1 MRLVSSLLFCGV
13 FLGSALA
20 QSDPVED
27 TPPEEEEPVELF
39 TTPTTKMAA
48 AASDFGFNLFRSLCV
63 QESGNVF
70 LSPLSVSA
78 ALSQLSMGGSQY
90 SQRDLTRALRY
101 HTLQDPA
108 LHSTLR
114 SLLSS
119 STATGKGLSTAS
131 RLYLSRRLRLKQ
143 EFFSLVEQA
152 YGTRPKALQGGA
164 KDQKEIN
171 EWVSQQTTGK
181 VQKILTKALPRN
193 PGVTA
198 ITAAYFKGKWVTRFG
213 NSGSMGQ
220 FQVDGSTPVQVPMM
234 QQDNY
239 PIKMGIDSDLSC
251 TIAELPLQDGV
262 SLFLFLPDAVTS
274 NLTAIED
281 ALTAEFVQDLSM
293 TLLPAHVSLSMPSLK
308 LVYSADLLPLL
319 ADLGLTDW
327 LADTG
332 LDQISAQPVKL
343 TAVFHKLLLDSAP
356 EGLQFAPEPVH
367 ASALTYHVD
376 RPFLFLIRDQSTGA
390 LLFTGRVINPKL
402 LQV

>member
-1 MRLVSSLLFCGV
+1 MRVLSSLLFCGV

-20 QSDPVED
+20 QSDQD
-27 TPPEEEEPVELF
+27 TPPEEEEHVELF

-48 AASDFGFNLFRSLCV
+48 AASDFGFNLFRSLCA
-63 QESGNVF
+63 QETGNVF
-70 LSPLSVSA
+70 LSPLSVSVV
-78 ALSQLSMGGSQY
+78 LSQLSMGGSAY

-119 STATGKGLSTAS
+119 STATGKGLSTAA

-143 EFFSLVEQA
+143 EFFSLVEQT
-152 YGTRPKALQGGA
+152 YGTRPKALQGGN
-164 KDQKEIN
+164 KDQKDIN
-171 EWVSQQTTGK
+171 DWVSQQTSRK
-181 VQKILTKALPRN
+181 VQNILSQALPRN

-198 ITAAYFKGKWVTRFG
+198 VTAAYFKGKWVTRFG

-220 FQVDGSTPVQVPMM
+220 FQVDASTSVQVPMM

-262 SLFLFLPDAVTS
+262 SLFLFLPDTVTS

-281 ALTAEFVQDLSM
+281 TLTAEFVQDLS
-293 TLLPAHVSLSMPSLK
+293 TALLPAHVSMSMPSLRGA
-308 LVYSADLLPLL
+308 YSKDLLPLFSS
-319 ADLGLTDW
+319 LGLSDW

-343 TAVFHKLLLDSAP
+343 NSVFHKVVLDSP
-356 EGLQFAPEPVH
+356 PKVSSML
-367 ASALTYHVD
+367 LTPPTPPH
-376 RPFLFLIRDQSTGA
+376 
-390 LLFTGRVINPKL
+390 
-402 LQV
+402 